1 MPTEDPTTTAS
12 AGTPLPEPPPVLTVE
27 ELAAML
33 RIERKTAYA
42 AIRRGEIPGTRR
54 IGGVI
59 RISRERCYGAE
70 RRPAGGG
77 VPWNCSVLSGT

>member
-1 MPTEDPTTTAS
+1 MPTEDPAVP
-12 AGTPLPEPPPVLTVE
+12 TPATSPITEPSPVLTVE

-42 AIRRGEIPGTRR
+42 AIRRGEIPGARR

-59 RISRERCYGAE
+59 RISRERVLAWLSQEQGRADRS
-70 RRPAGGG
+70 RR
-77 VPWNCSVLSGT
+77 

>member
-1 MPTEDPTTTAS
+1 MPTEDPATPAS
-12 AGTPLPEPPPVLTVE
+12 AVSSTPEPPPVLTVE

-42 AIRRGEIPGTRR
+42 AIRRGEIPGARR

-59 RISRERCYGAE
+59 RISRER
-70 RRPAGGG
+70 
-77 VPWNCSVLSGT
+77 VLAWLSQEHGRADRSRSR

>member
-1 MPTEDPTTTAS
+1 MPPDDPTTLAS
-12 AGTPLPEPPPVLTVE
+12 ACTPPPESWPVLTVE

-42 AIRRGEIPGTRR
+42 AIRRGEIPGARR

-59 RISRERCYGAE
+59 RISRER
-70 RRPAGGG
+70 
-77 VPWNCSVLSGT
+77 VLAWLSQDQGRADRSRSR